1 MAGLDVDTIKGIL
14 MQSGIKSAEIFG
26 SRARGDNRPDSDID
40 ILIQFEEGK
49 TLGLFEFVALERKL
63 SETLGVKVDLITRDS
78 LSPHIKSFILKDLKT
93 IYQL

>member
-1 MAGLDVDTIKGIL
+1 MDTIKGIL